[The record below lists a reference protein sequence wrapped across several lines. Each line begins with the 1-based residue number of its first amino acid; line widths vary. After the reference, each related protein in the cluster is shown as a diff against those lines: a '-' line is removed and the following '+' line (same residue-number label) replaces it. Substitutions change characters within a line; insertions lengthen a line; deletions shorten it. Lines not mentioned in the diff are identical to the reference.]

1 LVLDVGLTT
10 DPYVIWN
17 KILAIKQMKA
27 IVPKETWPLVERFLR
42 ETPEVLEKLTIIQEV
57 VEAGERRAEHR
68 GEQRTLLLALRHKFG
83 ELPAQLVEK
92 VSTTTEA
99 AQLERW
105 IEQAL
110 DANTL
115 TEIELNPLAAA
126 DNPASHP

>member
-1 LVLDVGLTT
+1 LVD
-10 DPYVIWN
+10 
-17 KILAIKQMKA
+17 
-27 IVPKETWPLVERFLR
+27 RFLR

-68 GEQRTLLLALRHKFG
+68 GEQQTLLLALRHKFG

-92 VSTTTEA
+92 GSATTEA

-115 TEIELNPLAAA
+115 TEIDLNPLAAA